1 MWSAEKRAEGL
12 EYMHPKPSSPS
23 GRIVADSDLCHHGP
37 EAGSSEITPE
47 KCASSE
53 GWHEQWVR
61 VPPG

>member
-12 EYMHPKPSSPS
+12 EYMHPKPSSAS

-47 KCASSE
+47 KSAS
-53 GWHEQWVR
+53 R
-61 VPPG
+61 L